1 MIREAA
7 AFVQLTLVL
16 LAIATSAERE
26 IWPADK
32 PLLIDARSAGSGQ
45 AQARA
50 VPAPMCPVGPV
61 LRPNDSRRIA

>member
-7 AFVQLTLVL
+7 AFVLLTLVL
-16 LAIATSAERE
+16 LAIATSADRA

-32 PLLIDARSAGSGQ
+32 PLLIDAS

-50 VPAPMCPVGPV
+50 VPAPMCPTGPV